1 MSTADAILLEDV
13 DVNKE
18 HRVWAL
24 TFHHR
29 PIKEA
34 MKILEEHWADGA
46 THATLI
52 ISRRVPTGQA
62 KRKTAK
68 EQEEP
73 RAPL

>member
-1 MSTADAILLEDV
+1 MSLAIWEDV

-18 HRVWAL
+18 HLVWTL
-24 TFHHR
+24 TFTHR

-34 MKILEEHWADGA
+34 LKLLEEHYVAGA
-46 THATLI
+46 THATLV

-62 KRKTAK
+62 KRKAAK
-68 EQEEP
+68 EQAEP